1 MNTPLER
8 ALQKE
13 LFSGPSLNQ
22 GVMLPGT
29 AVAGLVLGYRA
40 GGLMRGEKSG
50 CTAGLQWTSALPN
63 MLFMSRQG
71 PGHGRYQLEG

>member
-1 MNTPLER
+1 MNTHLER

-29 AVAGLVLGYRA
+29 AVAGLVLGV
-40 GGLMRGEKSG
+40 
-50 CTAGLQWTSALPN
+50 
-63 MLFMSRQG
+63 
-71 PGHGRYQLEG
+71 